1 MGMRIFM
8 EARSSNSE
16 AGSSRSAGL
25 AGNIWQARATFPLVF
40 GHRSDATRTRARRD
54 REARPG
60 LN

>member
-1 MGMRIFM
+1 MRISM

-25 AGNIWQARATFPLVF
+25 TGNTRQKHAIFPLVF
-40 GHRSDATRTRARRD
+40 GHSSDATRTRARGD

-60 LN
+60 LK

>member
-1 MGMRIFM
+1 MRIFM

-25 AGNIWQARATFPLVF
+25 AGEARQERASFPLVF
-40 GHRSDATRTRARRD
+40 GHYPDATRTRARRD